1 MYGGKEIWKYI
12 CAWFINVLYHV
23 IIFISYFSIFF
34 SLNEKSH
41 WLDLDGIF
49 YFIFSK
55 FYTSCTNLSCKMASY
70 CSVLKYDR
78 DIIVNYDC
86 MGTLSGTFYLRSKSE
101 KVVLIIQA
109 YNNAIIEIL
118 GCAETME
125 KC

>member
-1 MYGGKEIWKYI
+1 
-12 CAWFINVLYHV
+12 
-23 IIFISYFSIFF
+23 
-34 SLNEKSH
+34 
-41 WLDLDGIF
+41 
-49 YFIFSK
+49 
-55 FYTSCTNLSCKMASY
+55 MASY